1 VSSIVYLKGGIN
13 SGLMKDTSLHIQ
25 VNLNYWSGLKP
36 LFACLF
42 KSGVSFWN
50 IWLFW
55 VYNFN
60 MHMKKPTTVLT
71 FSYIFLSMQSL
82 KYNFESPNNLVIKWC
97 VQSCNI
103 PWSLSNKLFLFS
115 FHLQDLTCSS
125 LIDLRDSEEV
135 SKGLKTAIGSKQ
147 VSCHICVSMIQC
159 YVCGVNVNNTDGM
172 IFIVGHHFTSICE
185 PMLIHN
191 IVVYLIQ
198 NDRFI
203 CL

>member
-1 VSSIVYLKGGIN
+1 
-13 SGLMKDTSLHIQ
+13 MKDTGLHIQ
-25 VNLNYWSGLKP
+25 VNLNYWSRLKP

-71 FSYIFLSMQSL
+71 FSYIL
-82 KYNFESPNNLVIKWC
+82 FEHAIPEIQLWIPSNVVTKWC
-97 VQSCNI
+97 VQSCHI
-103 PWSLSNKLFLFS
+103 PWSLSNSNTGIYINTLFPFS
-115 FHLQDLTCSS
+115 LHLQDLTCSS
-125 LIDLRDSEEV
+125 LKDLRDSKEV

-147 VSCHICVSMIQC
+147 VSCHICVIMIQC
-159 YVCGVNVNNTDGM
+159 YICGVNVNNTRCIPDRM
-172 IFIVGHHFTSICE
+172 IFIVNNNFTSIHE

-191 IVVYLIQ
+191 IPVVVYLIQ
-198 NDRFI
+198 NDRVM
-203 CL
+203 CV